1 MIKYD
6 NGMGN
11 ELDNE
16 EKENT
21 ICGNSFNDFCRR
33 ILFGY
38 KYLLIWFQIISIG
51 YVKGYK

>member
-11 ELDNE
+11 ELENK

-21 ICGNSFNDFCRR
+21 ICGNSFNDFRR
-33 ILFGY
+33 CELFG
-38 KYLLIWFQIISIG
+38 I
-51 YVKGYK
+51 